1 MKLSKF
7 ILILLIVFFVLIGAT
22 SFIYQYSHKPEI
34 ITVSMDLTVE
44 DTNIIGMNADA
55 DALHFGT
62 VPRKGTS
69 IRRMGIANNQNY
81 PLFVNIS
88 IEGDFTDWIS
98 ISDNNFILQPKES
111 LQVEFKTTV
120 PKNASFK
127 IYNGTAYIVLRRY

>member
-7 ILILLIVFFVLIGAT
+7 ILIIAVVFFVLIGAT
-22 SFIYQYSHKPEI
+22 SFFYYYLHRPEI

-62 VPRKGTS
+62 VPRRGTS
-69 IRRMGIANNQNY
+69 TRRMDIVNNQNY

-88 IEGDFTDWIS
+88 IEGDFTDWINV
-98 ISDNNFILQPKES
+98 SDNNFILQPEES
-111 LQVEFKTTV
+111 SRIIFKTKV
-120 PKNASFK
+120 PEDAPFR
-127 IYNGTAYIVLRRY
+127 IYNGTVYITLRRY